1 MKLAS
6 ALTAAGA
13 IFLVS
18 AGCTSV
24 QETQQS
30 VQPSARATMVENANA
45 SAQSS
50 TDVSYGGVPD
60 TRTATGGARSTNAP
74 TCATRTQ
81 CNLFSKH

>member
-60 TRTATGGARSTNAP
+60 TRTATGRSRSPSSPA
-74 TCATRTQ
+74 CATRFR
-81 CNLFSKH
+81 CDLFSKH